1 MTTLNRLWHEV
12 VLRHGLSWVE
22 IGKPNG
28 GRKVRRRYGVLVECP
43 CGKRWIAR
51 APWDLT

>member
-12 VLRHGLSWVE
+12 VLRHGPSWVE
-22 IGKPNG
+22 MKLTP
-28 GRKVRRRYGVLVECP
+28 RSRRYGVLVECD

-51 APWDLT
+51 APWDLARS